1 MFHIRRIHSCLTAGY
16 FLLLLRTGDVFE
28 RLVGLLLGLLLGD
41 LEDRERFGFSVSL
54 LFDAGVFLRLRIF
67 SLRSSSATDIF

>member
-1 MFHIRRIHSCLTAGY
+1 M
-16 FLLLLRTGDVFE
+16 LLLRTGDVLE

-41 LEDRERFGFSVSL
+41 LVDRRFGFSVSV
-54 LFDAGVFLRLRIF
+54 LFVAGVFFRFRIF